1 MITKKQND
9 MKKNYFK
16 LMTLSLGLVA
26 TSFAGFAQ
34 TDAQLSTTTFSVE
47 EISSI
52 LKGVHK
58 NINPTNKD
66 GQSVCT
72 NVLPTPMAGGNSFD
86 GNMFDIVATN
96 AVTIETFAVTTDSAC
111 TVEIYARTGTYV
123 GFEQASAGWTLVGTG
138 AVAAG
143 GVGIPVEVPVDIAY
157 PMAQGSTH
165 AFYITA
171 NVTQV
176 AVWNYTNGTVVGDSW
191 ASDANIDVKEGAGG
205 EYPFGQTFAPRNF
218 NGQVIY
224 CIPSTGVN
232 EVLSGANVSVFPN
245 PANNELNISLP
256 ANGNT
261 TNVSIFNVIG
271 EVVFTEN
278 IIANG
283 TTTNFDISTLKS
295 GVYIVKLVSEGSE
308 YSTKLFVD

>member
-1 MITKKQND
+1 

-34 TDAQLSTTTFSVE
+34 TDAQLSTTTFTDAEVSLRLE
-47 EISSI
+47 
-52 LKGVHK
+52 GVK
-58 NINPTNKD
+58 KAVFTNNKTAAA
-66 GQSVCT
+66 VCT
-72 NVLPTPMAGGNSFD
+72 NEVTTPIAGGNNFD
-86 GNMFDIVATN
+86 GNMFDIIATN
-96 AVTIETFAVTTDSAC
+96 EVTIETFSVTIDVDATI
-111 TVEIYARTGTYV
+111 EIYARTGSHV
-123 GFEQASAGWTLVGTG
+123 GFELNSAGWTLVGTG
-138 AVAAG
+138 AVTAAG
-143 GVGIPVEVPVDIAY
+143 IGNPVEVPTDIAY
-157 PMAQGSTH
+157 NMLAGTTH
-165 AFYITA
+165 AFYVTA
-171 NVTQV
+171 NAPGSTF
-176 AVWNYTNGTVVGDSW
+176 NYTNGTTVGASW
-191 ASDANIDVKEGAGG
+191 ALDANIDVLEGSGG
-205 EYPFGQTFAPRNF
+205 EYPFNVGFSPRNF
-218 NGQVIY
+218 NGKVIY
-224 CIPSTGVN
+224 CIPPTGVN

-245 PANNELNISLP
+245 PASNELNISLP